1 MNPENKRIA
10 INTTALYV
18 KLFVSIAVGLF
29 SSRIVLN
36 ALGVTDY
43 GLYNVVGSIVVMINS
58 VGIALQSVSYRYLAV
73 ELGKKENQDVA
84 KMFSMSVN
92 VFILMVVFLVLVG
105 GPSGVYYIS
114 HYMNLENAIPADA
127 YFVFYFSLLTAVVSL
142 LGIPYSSLIMVKEKF
157 LFTSAVEIVRTFIQF
172 SLILWMSYSEYNPL
186 RLYCII
192 MLISNLII
200 TISNIFYNLRF
211 NRNDIKYK
219 WVSDKKLYIEVSGY
233 SIWIILGAIA
243 CIAQVQVA
251 SNIINVYFG
260 LALNAAFGIA
270 NQVYSYLMMFVRN
283 LSQAA
288 VPQIMKEAGTN
299 AQKSISIVYNISKY
313 SFLLFSL
320 IIVPIVL
327 NLQGILQIWLVK
339 VPEYVYEFTILMIVN
354 GLLWC
359 LANGFDAAIQA
370 SGKIRKNQIIYSVFT
385 LLALPLSVILF
396 HFGYPPYLL
405 MVMNILMYVII
416 FICQCFIMREI
427 SAFDFRSYWASTI
440 YPFVKITMIILPYGI
455 LHYLL
460 LKENWSVL
468 FATLVSFAYTCF
480 TVYCFGLS
488 VEEKAVA
495 LSIINNKI
503 FNKKQ

>member
-1 MNPENKRIA
+1 
-10 INTTALYV
+10 
-18 KLFVSIAVGLF
+18 
-29 SSRIVLN
+29 
-36 ALGVTDY
+36 
-43 GLYNVVGSIVVMINS
+43 
-58 VGIALQSVSYRYLAV
+58 
-73 ELGKKENQDVA
+73 
-84 KMFSMSVN
+84 
-92 VFILMVVFLVLVG
+92 
-105 GPSGVYYIS
+105 
-114 HYMNLENAIPADA
+114 
-127 YFVFYFSLLTAVVSL
+127 
-142 LGIPYSSLIMVKEKF
+142 
-157 LFTSAVEIVRTFIQF
+157 
-172 SLILWMSYSEYNPL
+172 
-186 RLYCII
+186 
-192 MLISNLII
+192 
-200 TISNIFYNLRF
+200 
-211 NRNDIKYK
+211 
-219 WVSDKKLYIEVSGY
+219 
-233 SIWIILGAIA
+233 
-243 CIAQVQVA
+243 
-251 SNIINVYFG
+251 
-260 LALNAAFGIA
+260 
-270 NQVYSYLMMFVRN
+270 MMFVRN

-299 AQKSISIVYNISKY
+299 ARKSISIVYNISKY

-440 YPFVKITMIILPYGI
+440 YPFVKTTMIILPYGI

-460 LKENWSVL
+460 LKENLSVL
-468 FATLVSFAYTCF
+468 FATLVSFSYTCF
-480 TVYCFGLS
+480 TVYYFGLS

-495 LSIINNKI
+495 LSIINNRI
-503 FNKKQ
+503 FNNKQ